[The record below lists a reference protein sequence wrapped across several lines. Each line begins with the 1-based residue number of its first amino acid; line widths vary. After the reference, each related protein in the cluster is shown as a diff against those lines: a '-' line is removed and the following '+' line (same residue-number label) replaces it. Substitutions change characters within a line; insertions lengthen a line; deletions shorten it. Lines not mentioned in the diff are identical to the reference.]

1 MKKNDTGGLSMAEH
15 ILVGLSSAPSNARI
29 IRTAATMAEAFGGTF
44 TALFVR
50 TPNYEAMSEEN
61 KERLR
66 QNTALAQELGATIET
81 VFGDD
86 VSYQIAE
93 YARLSGVTKI
103 VVGRSAVSKRK
114 LFGKPTLTE
123 KLTQIAPNIDIHII
137 PDASTDPAYRQKKAR
152 KRVNLRT
159 TFRDWG
165 ISVGI
170 LALASGLAFLFSKV
184 GFSEANIIAIYLLAV
199 LLTAMITSTRSSY
212 VLSAIGSVLV
222 FNFFFTYPQLSLRV
236 YADGAPLTFLIM
248 LIASLTVGTMTD
260 RMKGQ
265 TKQSTQAAY
274 RTNLLLET
282 NQLLQKA
289 QSDGE
294 VLQACRTQVSKLLG
308 RTASVLPG
316 VVASTNKDTQRYPIK
331 VQDRVYGTVII
342 EGAEPL
348 EAFEN
353 SVLLSILGECAL
365 TLENSRNTKEK
376 ETAKL
381 QAENEKLRANLLRSI
396 SHDLRTPL
404 TSISGNAGMLLSD
417 LEKLDNDTIRQMCG
431 DIYDDSAW
439 LTNLV
444 ENLLAVT
451 KIEEGRMRLQ
461 KQPHLVE
468 EIVTEALLHIS
479 RKQTEHTVTVHHEN
493 ELLLARC
500 DARLIIQVIINLV
513 DNAIKYTPAGSHITI
528 TTKQNEQ
535 HTEISVADNGAGIPD
550 SEKEKVFQMFYSG
563 SNPIADCRRSLGLG
577 LSLCKSIITAH
588 GGEISVTDNAPA
600 GTIFT
605 FTIPSGEVEVHE

>member
-1 MKKNDTGGLSMAEH
+1 MKKNDTGGLGMTEH

-29 IRTAATMAEAFGGTF
+29 IRTAATMANAFSGTF

-66 QNTALAQELGATIET
+66 QNAALAQELGATIET

-103 VVGRSAVSKRK
+103 VVGRSAASKRR

-137 PDASTDPAYRQKKAR
+137 PDASTDPTYRQKKIR
-152 KRVNLRT
+152 KRIDLRT
-159 TFRDWG
+159 VLRDWG

-170 LALASGLAFLFSKV
+170 LAIASGLAFLFSKV
-184 GFSEANIIAIYLLAV
+184 GFSEANIIAVYLLAV
-199 LLTAMITSTRSSY
+199 LLTAMVTSTRTSY
-212 VLSAIGSVLV
+212 VLSAVGSVLV

-265 TKQSTQAAY
+265 TKQTTQAAY

-289 QSDGE
+289 RTDDAI
-294 VLQACRTQVSKLLG
+294 LQACRTQVSKLLG
-308 RTASVLPG
+308 RTVSVLPG
-316 VVASTNKDTQRYPIK
+316 VVASTNKDSQRYPIK

-342 EGAEPL
+342 EGTEPL

-365 TLENSRNTKEK
+365 TLENSRNAKEK
-376 ETAKL
+376 EAAKL

-404 TSISGNAGMLLSD
+404 TSISGNAGMLLSE
-417 LEKLDNDTIRQMCG
+417 LEKLDAETVRQMCG

-468 EIVTEALLHIS
+468 EIVTEALQHIS
-479 RKQTEHTVTVHHEN
+479 RKQTEHTITVQHEN

-513 DNAIKYTPAGSHITI
+513 DNAIKYTPSGSHITI

-588 GGEISVTDNAPA
+588 DGEITVFDNTPT

>member
-1 MKKNDTGGLSMAEH
+1 MAEH

-29 IRTAATMAEAFGGTF
+29 IRTAATMANAFGGTF

-66 QNTALAQELGATIET
+66 QNTAMAQELGATIET

-137 PDASTDPAYRQKKAR
+137 PDASTDPAYRQRKVR
-152 KRVNLRT
+152 KRVDLRIT
-159 TFRDWG
+159 LRDWC

-170 LALASGLAFLFSKV
+170 LTLASGLAFLFSKV

-199 LLTAMITSTRSSY
+199 LLTAMVTSTRSSY

-222 FNFFFTYPQLSLRV
+222 FNFFFTYPQFSLRV

-289 QSDGE
+289 QTDEE
-294 VLQACRTQVSKLLG
+294 VLQACLTQVSKLLG

-316 VVASTNKDTQRYPIK
+316 VVASTNKDAQRYPIK
-331 VQDRVYGTVII
+331 VQDRIYGTVII

-376 ETAKL
+376 EAAKL

-468 EIVTEALLHIS
+468 EIVTEALQHIS

-528 TTKQNEQ
+528 TAKQNER

-550 SEKEKVFQMFYSG
+550 SEKEKIFQMFYSG

-588 GGEISVTDNAPA
+588 GGEITVSDNTPV

>member
-1 MKKNDTGGLSMAEH
+1 MKENKIGGLPMAEH

-29 IRTAATMAEAFGGTF
+29 IRTAATMSKAFGGSF

-50 TPNYEAMSEEN
+50 TPNYDAMSETDR
-61 KERLR
+61 ERLR

-103 VVGRSAVSKRK
+103 VVGRSAMSKRRF
-114 LFGKPTLTE
+114 FGKPTLTE
-123 KLTQIAPNIDIHII
+123 KLTQIAPHIDIHII
-137 PDASTDPAYRQKKAR
+137 PDASTDVTYRQKKII
-152 KRVNLRT
+152 KRINLRT
-159 TFRDWG
+159 TLRDWG
-165 ISVGI
+165 VSLGI
-170 LALASGLAFLFSKV
+170 LILASGLSFLSSRF

-199 LLTAMITSTRSSY
+199 LLTAMFTSTRSSY
-212 VLSAIGSVLV
+212 VLSAIGSVIV
-222 FNFFFTYPQLSLRV
+222 FNFFFTSPQFSLRV

-289 QSDGE
+289 QTDE
-294 VLQACRTQVSKLLG
+294 DVLSACRTQVSKLLG

-316 VVASTNKDTQRYPIK
+316 VVASSNKDTQRYPIK

-342 EGAEPL
+342 EGKEPL

-353 SVLLSILGECAL
+353 SVLLSIIGECAL
-365 TLENSRNTKEK
+365 ALENSRNAKEM
-376 ETAKL
+376 EDAKL
-381 QAENEKLRANLLRSI
+381 QAEQEKLRANLLRSI

-451 KIEEGRMRLQ
+451 KIKEGRMEL
-461 KQPHLVE
+461 KMQPHLIE
-468 EIVTEALLHIS
+468 EIVSESLQHIS
-479 RKQTEHTVTVHHEN
+479 RKQEEHIITVHHDN
-493 ELLLARC
+493 ELLLAKC

-513 DNAIKYTPAGSHITI
+513 DNAIKYTPVGSHIDI
-528 TTKQNEQ
+528 TTTGDQD
-535 HTEISVADNGAGIPD
+535 TIEIRIADNGAGVPD
-550 SEKEKVFQMFYSG
+550 SEKEKIFEMFYSG

-577 LSLCKSIITAH
+577 LSLCRSIVNVH
-588 GGEISVTDNAPA
+588 GGSITVFDNQPT
-600 GTIFT
+600 GTVFT
-605 FTIPSGEVEVHE
+605 FTIPAGEVEVHE

>member
-1 MKKNDTGGLSMAEH
+1 MAEH

-29 IRTAATMAEAFGGTF
+29 IRTAATMSKAFGGSF

-50 TPNYEAMSEEN
+50 TPNYDAMSN
-61 KERLR
+61 ADKERLR
-66 QNTALAQELGATIET
+66 QNTVLAQELGATIET

-103 VVGRSAVSKRK
+103 VVGRSAVSKRR

-137 PDASTDPAYRQKKAR
+137 PDANVDASYRQKKAH
-152 KRVNLRT
+152 KRMDLRT
-159 TFRDWG
+159 TLRDWG
-165 ISVGI
+165 VSVGI
-170 LALASGLAFLFSKV
+170 LILATGLAYLFSKV

-199 LLTAMITSTRSSY
+199 LLTAMVTSTRSSY

-222 FNFFFTYPQLSLRV
+222 FNFFFTTPQFSLRV

-260 RMKGQ
+260 RLKGH
-265 TKQSTQAAY
+265 TRQSAQAAY

-289 QSDGE
+289 GCDDE
-294 VLQACRTQVSKLLG
+294 ILQAAKTQISKLLG
-308 RTASVLPG
+308 REVSVLPG
-316 VVASTNKDTQRYPIK
+316 VVAGSNQDTQHYLIK
-331 VQDRVYGTVII
+331 VQDRVYAAVII

-365 TLENSRNTKEK
+365 ALENSRNAKEK
-376 ETAKL
+376 EEAKL
-381 QAENEKLRANLLRSI
+381 QAENEQLRANLLRSI

-404 TSISGNAGMLLSD
+404 TAISGNASILLSNMK
-417 LEKLDNDTIRQMCG
+417 KLDECTVQQMCG
-431 DIYDDSAW
+431 DIYDDAAW

-451 KIEEGRMRLQ
+451 KIEEGRMELHM
-461 KQPHLVE
+461 QPHLAE
-468 EIVTEALLHIS
+468 EIVSEALKHIS
-479 RKQTEHTVTVHHEN
+479 RKQAEHTITVHHEN
-493 ELLLARC
+493 ELLLAKC

-528 TTKQNEQ
+528 TTKNSGNVA
-535 HTEISVADNGAGIPD
+535 EISVADNGAGIPD
-550 SEKEKVFQMFYSG
+550 GEKEKVFQMFYSG

-577 LSLCKSIITAH
+577 LSLCKSIVSAH
-588 GGEISVTDNAPA
+588 GGKISVFDNRPT
-600 GTIFT
+600 GTVIT

>member
-1 MKKNDTGGLSMAEH
+1 MVEH

-29 IRTAATMAEAFGGTF
+29 IRTAATMAEAFSGTF

-152 KRVNLRT
+152 KKVDLRT
-159 TFRDWG
+159 TLRDWG
-165 ISVGI
+165 ISAGI

-199 LLTAMITSTRSSY
+199 LLTAMVTSTRSSY

-222 FNFFFTYPQLSLRV
+222 FNFFFTYPQFSLRV

-294 VLQACRTQVSKLLG
+294 VLKACRTQVSKLLG
-308 RTASVLPG
+308 RKASVLPG

-365 TLENSRNTKEK
+365 TLENSRNAKEK
-376 ETAKL
+376 EAAKL

-404 TSISGNAGMLLSD
+404 TSISGNAGILLSD
-417 LEKLDNDTIRQMCG
+417 LEKLDSDTIRQMCG

-468 EIVTEALLHIS
+468 EIVTEALQHIS

-535 HTEISVADNGAGIPD
+535 QTEISIADNGAGIPD
-550 SEKEKVFQMFYSG
+550 CEKEKVFQMFYSG
-563 SNPIADCRRSLGLG
+563 SNPVADCRRSLGLG
-577 LSLCKSIITAH
+577 LNLCKSIITAH
-588 GGEISVTDNAPA
+588 GGEITVSDNVPT

>member
-1 MKKNDTGGLSMAEH
+1 MEEH

-29 IRTAATMAEAFGGTF
+29 IRTAATMAEAFGGNF

-103 VVGRSAVSKRK
+103 VVGRSAVSKRR

-123 KLTQIAPNIDIHII
+123 KLTQIAPSIDIHII
-137 PDASTDPAYRQKKAR
+137 PDASADPGYRQKKAR
-152 KRVNLRT
+152 KRVDLRT
-159 TFRDWG
+159 TLRDWG
-165 ISVGI
+165 ISAGI
-170 LALASGLAFLFSKV
+170 LTLASGLGYLFSKV

-199 LLTAMITSTRSSY
+199 LLTAMVTSTRSSY

-222 FNFFFTYPQLSLRV
+222 FNFFFTYPQFSLRV
-236 YADGAPLTFLIM
+236 YADGAPLTFFIM

-289 QSDGE
+289 QTDE
-294 VLQACRTQVSKLLG
+294 AVLRACRTQVSKLLG
-308 RTASVLPG
+308 RTVSVLPG

-331 VQDRVYGTVII
+331 VQDRIYGTVII

-365 TLENSRNTKEK
+365 TLENSRNAEEK
-376 ETAKL
+376 EAAKL

-404 TSISGNAGMLLSD
+404 TAISGNAGMLLSD
-417 LEKLDNDTIRQMCG
+417 LEKLDTETVRQMCG

-468 EIVTEALLHIS
+468 EIVTEALQHIS

-513 DNAIKYTPAGSHITI
+513 DNAIKYTPVGSHITI
-528 TTKQNEQ
+528 TTRQNEKY
-535 HTEISVADNGAGIPD
+535 TEISVADNGTGIPD
-550 SEKEKVFQMFYSG
+550 SEKENVFQMFYSG

-577 LSLCKSIITAH
+577 LNLCKSIITAH
-588 GGEISVTDNAPA
+588 GGEITVSDNTPT

-605 FTIPSGEVEVHE
+605 FTIPAGEVEVHE

>member
-1 MKKNDTGGLSMAEH
+1 MKKNDTGGLPMAEH

-29 IRTAATMAEAFGGTF
+29 IRTAATMSKAFKGSL

-50 TPNYEAMSEEN
+50 TPNYDAMSETD

-66 QNTALAQELGATIET
+66 ENMKLAQKLGATIET

-103 VVGRSAVSKRK
+103 VVGRSAVSKRR

-137 PDASTDPAYRQKKAR
+137 PDASTDVAYRQKKIR
-152 KRVNLRT
+152 KRIDLRT
-159 TFRDWG
+159 TLRDWG
-165 ISVGI
+165 ISIGI
-170 LALASGLAFLFSKV
+170 LVLASGLAYLFSQV

-199 LLTAMITSTRSSY
+199 LLTAMVTSTRSSY
-212 VLSAIGSVLV
+212 VLSAVGSVLV
-222 FNFFFTYPQLSLRV
+222 FNFFFTYPQFSLRV

-260 RMKGQ
+260 RFKNQ
-265 TKQSTQAAY
+265 TQQSTQAAY

-289 QSDGE
+289 GCDE
-294 VLQACRTQVSKLLG
+294 DILQAARTQVTKLLG
-308 RTASVLPG
+308 RTISVLPG
-316 VVASTNKDTQRYPIK
+316 VAASGGKNSLYYPIK
-331 VQDRVYGTVII
+331 VQDRVYGTVVIDGT
-342 EGAEPL
+342 EQL

-365 TLENSRNTKEK
+365 ALENSRNTKEK
-376 ETAKL
+376 DEAKF
-381 QAENEKLRANLLRSI
+381 QAEQEKLRANLLRSI

-417 LEKLDNDTIRQMCG
+417 LEKLDKDTIRQMSE

-439 LTNLV
+439 LANLV

-451 KIEEGRMRLQ
+451 KIEEGRMDLQ
-461 KQPHLVE
+461 MQPHLIE
-468 EIVTEALLHIS
+468 EIVSEALQHIS
-479 RKQTEHTVTVHHEN
+479 RKQKEHTITVHHDN
-493 ELLLARC
+493 ELLLAKC

-513 DNAIKYTPAGSHITI
+513 DNAIKYTPAQSHIDI
-528 TTKQNEQ
+528 TTAGDQD
-535 HTEISVADNGAGIPD
+535 TIEIRIADNGAGVPD
-550 SEKEKVFQMFYSG
+550 SEKEKIFEMFYSG

-577 LSLCKSIITAH
+577 LSLCRSIVNVH
-588 GGEISVTDNAPA
+588 GGSITVSDNQPT

-605 FTIPSGEVEVHE
+605 FTIPAGEVEVHE

>member
-1 MKKNDTGGLSMAEH
+1 MKENKIGGLPMAEH

-29 IRTAATMAEAFGGTF
+29 IRTAATMAKAFGGTF

-103 VVGRSAVSKRK
+103 VIGRSTVSKRR

-137 PDASTDPAYRQKKAR
+137 PDASTDPAYRQRKVR
-152 KRVNLRT
+152 KRVDLRIT
-159 TFRDWG
+159 LRDWG
-165 ISVGI
+165 ISAGI
-170 LALASGLAFLFSKV
+170 LALASGLGHLFSKV

-199 LLTAMITSTRSSY
+199 LLTAMVTSTRSSY

-222 FNFFFTYPQLSLRV
+222 FNFFFTYPQFSLRV

-289 QSDGE
+289 QTDEE

-316 VVASTNKDTQRYPIK
+316 VVAGTNKDTQRYPIK

-365 TLENSRNTKEK
+365 TLENSRNTREK
-376 ETAKL
+376 EAAKL

-417 LEKLDNDTIRQMCG
+417 LEKLDDDTVRQMCG

-468 EIVTEALLHIS
+468 EIVTEALQHIG
-479 RKQTEHTVTVHHEN
+479 RKQAEHTITVHHEK

-528 TTKQNEQ
+528 TTKQNGQ
-535 HTEISVADNGAGIPD
+535 QTEISVADNGAGIPD
-550 SEKEKVFQMFYSG
+550 SEKEKVFRMFYSG

-588 GGEISVTDNAPA
+588 GGKIAVSDNAPT

>member
-1 MKKNDTGGLSMAEH
+1 MAEH

-29 IRTAATMAEAFGGTF
+29 IRTAATMANAFGGTF

-103 VVGRSAVSKRK
+103 VVGRSAVSKRR

-152 KRVNLRT
+152 KRVDLRT
-159 TFRDWG
+159 TLRDWG

-170 LALASGLAFLFSKV
+170 LTLASGLAYLFSKV

-199 LLTAMITSTRSSY
+199 LLTAMVTSTRSSY

-222 FNFFFTYPQLSLRV
+222 FNFFFTYPQFSLRV

-289 QSDGE
+289 QTDEE
-294 VLQACRTQVSKLLG
+294 VLSACRTQVSKLLG

-316 VVASTNKDTQRYPIK
+316 VVASTNKDAQRYPIK
-331 VQDRVYGTVII
+331 VQDRIYGTVMI

-365 TLENSRNTKEK
+365 TLENSRNAKEK
-376 ETAKL
+376 EAAKL

-417 LEKLDNDTIRQMCG
+417 LEKLDSDTIRQMCG

-468 EIVTEALLHIS
+468 EIVTEALQHIS
-479 RKQTEHTVTVHHEN
+479 RKQTEYTVTVHHEN

-588 GGEISVTDNAPA
+588 GGEITVSDNTPM
-600 GTIFT
+600 GTVFT

>member
-1 MKKNDTGGLSMAEH
+1 MAEH

-29 IRTAATMAEAFGGTF
+29 ICTAATMSKAFKGSL

-50 TPNYEAMSEEN
+50 TPDYEAMSEED

-103 VVGRSAVSKRK
+103 VVGRSAVSKRR

-137 PDASTDPAYRQKKAR
+137 PDASTDPTYRQKKIR
-152 KRVNLRT
+152 KRIDLWT
-159 TFRDWG
+159 ALRDWG

-170 LALASGLAFLFSKV
+170 LVLASGLAFLFSKV

-199 LLTAMITSTRSSY
+199 LLTAMATSTRSSY
-212 VLSAIGSVLV
+212 VLSAIGSILV
-222 FNFFFTYPQLSLRV
+222 FNFFFTYPQFSLRV
-236 YADGAPLTFLIM
+236 YADGAPLTFFIM

-265 TKQSTQAAY
+265 TKQSTQAAF

-289 QSDGE
+289 QTDEE

-308 RTASVLPG
+308 RTVAVLPG
-316 VVASTNKDTQRYPIK
+316 VVAGTNKETRRYPIK
-331 VQDRVYGTVII
+331 VQERVYGTVII

-365 TLENSRNTKEK
+365 TLENNRNAREK
-376 ETAKL
+376 EVAKL
-381 QAENEKLRANLLRSI
+381 QVENEKLRANLLRSI

-404 TSISGNAGMLLSD
+404 TSISGNAGMLLSE

-439 LTNLV
+439 LINLV

-461 KQPHLVE
+461 KQPHLLE
-468 EIVTEALLHIS
+468 EIVTEALQHLG
-479 RKQTEHTVTVHHEN
+479 RKQTEHIITVNHQN
-493 ELLLARC
+493 ELVLTKC

-528 TTKQNEQ
+528 TTKQSEQ
-535 HTEISVADNGAGIPD
+535 QTEISVADNGAGIPD

-563 SNPIADCRRSLGLG
+563 SNPIGDCRRSLGLG
-577 LSLCKSIITAH
+577 LSLCKSIIIAH
-588 GGEISVTDNAPA
+588 GGEITVSDNVPV
-600 GTIFT
+600 GTVFT

>member
-1 MKKNDTGGLSMAEH
+1 MAEH

-29 IRTAATMAEAFGGTF
+29 IRTAATMSKAFGGSF

-50 TPNYEAMSEEN
+50 TPNYDAMSN
-61 KERLR
+61 ADKERLR
-66 QNTALAQELGATIET
+66 QNTVLAQELGATIET

-103 VVGRSAVSKRK
+103 VVGRSAVSKRR

-137 PDASTDPAYRQKKAR
+137 PDANVDASYRQKKAH
-152 KRVNLRT
+152 KRMDLRT
-159 TFRDWG
+159 TLRDWG
-165 ISVGI
+165 VSVGI
-170 LALASGLAFLFSKV
+170 LILASGLAYLFSKV

-199 LLTAMITSTRSSY
+199 LLTAMVTSTRSSY

-222 FNFFFTYPQLSLRV
+222 FNFFFTTPQLSLRV

-260 RMKGQ
+260 RLKGQ
-265 TKQSTQAAY
+265 TRQSTQAAY

-289 QSDGE
+289 GCDE
-294 VLQACRTQVSKLLG
+294 EILQAAKTQISKLLG
-308 RTASVLPG
+308 REASVLPG
-316 VVASTNKDTQRYPIK
+316 VVAGSDQDTQHYLIK

-365 TLENSRNTKEK
+365 ALENSRNAKEK
-376 ETAKL
+376 EEAKL
-381 QAENEKLRANLLRSI
+381 QAENEQLRANLLRSI

-404 TSISGNAGMLLSD
+404 TAISGNASILLSNMK
-417 LEKLDNDTIRQMCG
+417 KLDECTVRQMCG
-431 DIYDDSAW
+431 DIYDDASW

-451 KIEEGRMRLQ
+451 KIEEGRMELHM
-461 KQPHLVE
+461 QPHLAE
-468 EIVTEALLHIS
+468 EIVSEALKHIS
-479 RKQTEHTVTVHHEN
+479 RKQTEHTIMVHHEN
-493 ELLLARC
+493 ELLLAKC

-528 TTKQNEQ
+528 TTKNSGNDA
-535 HTEISVADNGAGIPD
+535 EISVADNGAGIPD
-550 SEKEKVFQMFYSG
+550 GEKEKVFQMFYSG

-577 LSLCKSIITAH
+577 LSLCKSIVSAH
-588 GGEISVTDNAPA
+588 GGKISVFDNRPT
-600 GTIFT
+600 GTVIT

>member
-1 MKKNDTGGLSMAEH
+1 MAEH

-29 IRTAATMAEAFGGTF
+29 IRTAATMANAFGGTF

-103 VVGRSAVSKRK
+103 VVGRSAVSKRR

-137 PDASTDPAYRQKKAR
+137 PDASTDPGYRQKKAR
-152 KRVNLRT
+152 KRVDLRT
-159 TFRDWG
+159 TLRDWG
-165 ISVGI
+165 ISAGI
-170 LALASGLAFLFSKV
+170 LVLASGLAFLFSRV

-199 LLTAMITSTRSSY
+199 LLTAMVTSTRSSY

-222 FNFFFTYPQLSLRV
+222 FNFFFTYPQFSLRV

-289 QSDGE
+289 QTDEE
-294 VLQACRTQVSKLLG
+294 VLRACRTQVSKLLG
-308 RTASVLPG
+308 RTAAVLPG
-316 VVASTNKDTQRYPIK
+316 VVASANKDTQRYPIK
-331 VQDRVYGTVII
+331 VQDRIYGTVII

-376 ETAKL
+376 EAAKL

-417 LEKLDNDTIRQMCG
+417 LEKLDAETIKQMCG

-468 EIVTEALLHIS
+468 EIVTEALQHIS

-588 GGEISVTDNAPA
+588 GGKITVSDNAPA

>member
-1 MKKNDTGGLSMAEH
+1 MAEH

-123 KLTQIAPNIDIHII
+123 KLTRIAPNIDIHII
-137 PDASTDPAYRQKKAR
+137 PDASTDPAYRQKKVR
-152 KRVNLRT
+152 KRVDLRT
-159 TFRDWG
+159 TLRDWG
-165 ISVGI
+165 ISAGI
-170 LALASGLAFLFSKV
+170 LALASGLAYLFSKV

-199 LLTAMITSTRSSY
+199 LLTAMVTSTRSSY

-289 QSDGE
+289 QTDEE
-294 VLQACRTQVSKLLG
+294 VLSACRTQVSKLLG

-331 VQDRVYGTVII
+331 VQDRIYGTVMI

-365 TLENSRNTKEK
+365 TLENSRNAKEK
-376 ETAKL
+376 EAAKL

-468 EIVTEALLHIS
+468 EIVTEALQHIS

-500 DARLIIQVIINLV
+500 DARLIIQVMINLV

-535 HTEISVADNGAGIPD
+535 HIEISIADNGAGIPD

-577 LSLCKSIITAH
+577 LSLCRSIITAH
-588 GGEISVTDNAPA
+588 GGEITVSDNAPS

>member
-1 MKKNDTGGLSMAEH
+1 MKENKIGGLPMAEH

-29 IRTAATMAEAFGGTF
+29 IRTAATMANAFGGTF

-66 QNTALAQELGATIET
+66 QNTSLAQELGATIET

-103 VVGRSAVSKRK
+103 VVGRSAVSKRR

-152 KRVNLRT
+152 KRVDLRIT
-159 TFRDWG
+159 LRDWG

-170 LALASGLAFLFSKV
+170 LALASGLAHLFSKV

-199 LLTAMITSTRSSY
+199 LLTAMVTSTRSSY

-222 FNFFFTYPQLSLRV
+222 FNFFFTYPQFSLRV

-289 QSDGE
+289 QTDEE
-294 VLQACRTQVSKLLG
+294 VLSACRTQVSKLLG

-316 VVASTNKDTQRYPIK
+316 VVASTNKDAQRYPIK
-331 VQDRVYGTVII
+331 VQDRIYGTVII

-376 ETAKL
+376 EAAKL

-468 EIVTEALLHIS
+468 EIVTEALQHIT

-535 HTEISVADNGAGIPD
+535 HTEISVADNGAGILD
-550 SEKEKVFQMFYSG
+550 NEKEKVFQMFYSG
-563 SNPIADCRRSLGLG
+563 SNPIADCRRSLGIG
-577 LSLCKSIITAH
+577 LNLCKSIITAH
-588 GGEISVTDNAPA
+588 GGEITVSDNTPT

-605 FTIPSGEVEVHE
+605 FTIPSGEVEFHE

>member
-1 MKKNDTGGLSMAEH
+1 MAEH

-66 QNTALAQELGATIET
+66 QNTSLAQELGATIET

-103 VVGRSAVSKRK
+103 VVGRSAVSKRR

-137 PDASTDPAYRQKKAR
+137 PDASTDPAYRQRKAR

-159 TFRDWG
+159 ALRDWG
-165 ISVGI
+165 ISIGI
-170 LALASGLAFLFSKV
+170 LALASGLAHLFSKV

-199 LLTAMITSTRSSY
+199 LLTAMVTSTRSSY

-222 FNFFFTYPQLSLRV
+222 FNFFFTYPQFSLRV

-282 NQLLQKA
+282 DQLLQKA
-289 QSDGE
+289 QTDEE
-294 VLQACRTQVSKLLG
+294 VLSACRTQVSKLLG
-308 RTASVLPG
+308 RTVSVLPG
-316 VVASTNKDTQRYPIK
+316 VVASTNKDAQRYPIK
-331 VQDRVYGTVII
+331 VQDRIYGTVII

-376 ETAKL
+376 EAAKL

-417 LEKLDNDTIRQMCG
+417 LEKLDDDTVRQMCA

-468 EIVTEALLHIS
+468 EIVTEALQHIS
-479 RKQTEHTVTVHHEN
+479 RRQTEHTVTVHHQN
-493 ELLLARC
+493 ELLLAKC
-500 DARLIIQVIINLV
+500 DARLIIQVMINLV

-528 TTKQNEQ
+528 NTKQNEQ

-550 SEKEKVFQMFYSG
+550 NEKEKVFHMFYSG

-588 GGEISVTDNAPA
+588 GGEITVSDNTPTGAV
-600 GTIFT
+600 FT

>member
-1 MKKNDTGGLSMAEH
+1 MEEH

-29 IRTAATMAEAFGGTF
+29 IRTAATMAEAFGGNF

-103 VVGRSAVSKRK
+103 VVGRSAVSKRR

-123 KLTQIAPNIDIHII
+123 KLTQIAPSIDIHII
-137 PDASTDPAYRQKKAR
+137 PDASADPGYRQKKAR
-152 KRVNLRT
+152 KRVDLRT
-159 TFRDWG
+159 TLRDWG
-165 ISVGI
+165 ISAGI
-170 LALASGLAFLFSKV
+170 LTLASGLGYLFSKV

-199 LLTAMITSTRSSY
+199 LLTAMVTSTRSSY

-222 FNFFFTYPQLSLRV
+222 FNFFFTYPQFSLRV
-236 YADGAPLTFLIM
+236 YADGAPLTFFIM

-289 QSDGE
+289 QTDE
-294 VLQACRTQVSKLLG
+294 AVLRACRTQVSKLLG
-308 RTASVLPG
+308 RTVSVLPG

-331 VQDRVYGTVII
+331 VQDRIYGTVII

-365 TLENSRNTKEK
+365 TLENSRNAEEK
-376 ETAKL
+376 EAAKL

-404 TSISGNAGMLLSD
+404 TSISGNASMLLSD
-417 LEKLDNDTIRQMCG
+417 LEKLDTETVRQMCG

-468 EIVTEALLHIS
+468 EIVTEALQHIS

-513 DNAIKYTPAGSHITI
+513 DNAIKYTPVGSHITI
-528 TTKQNEQ
+528 TTRQNEKY
-535 HTEISVADNGAGIPD
+535 TEISVADNGTGIPD
-550 SEKEKVFQMFYSG
+550 SEKENVFQMFYSG

-577 LSLCKSIITAH
+577 LNLCKSIITAH
-588 GGEISVTDNAPA
+588 GGEITVSDNTPT

-605 FTIPSGEVEVHE
+605 FTIPAGEVEVHE

>member
-1 MKKNDTGGLSMAEH
+1 MAEH

-29 IRTAATMAEAFGGTF
+29 IRTAATMANAFGGTF

-66 QNTALAQELGATIET
+66 QNTSLAQELGATIET

-86 VSYQIAE
+86 VSNQIAE

-103 VVGRSAVSKRK
+103 VVGRSAISKRRF
-114 LFGKPTLTE
+114 FGKPTLTE

-137 PDASTDPAYRQKKAR
+137 PDASTDPGYRQKKVR
-152 KRVNLRT
+152 KRVDLRT
-159 TFRDWG
+159 TLRDWG

-199 LLTAMITSTRSSY
+199 LLTAMVTSTRSSY

-222 FNFFFTYPQLSLRV
+222 FNFFFTYPQFSLRV

-289 QSDGE
+289 QTDEE
-294 VLQACRTQVSKLLG
+294 VLSACRTQVSKLLG

-331 VQDRVYGTVII
+331 VHDRVYGTVII
-342 EGAEPL
+342 EGTETL
-348 EAFEN
+348 EVFEN

-376 ETAKL
+376 EAAKL

-451 KIEEGRMRLQ
+451 KIEEGRMKLQ

-468 EIVTEALLHIS
+468 EIVSEALQHIS
-479 RKQTEHTVTVHHEN
+479 RKQTEHTITVHHEN

-535 HTEISVADNGAGIPD
+535 HTEITVADNGAGIPD

-588 GGEISVTDNAPA
+588 GGEIVVTDNVPA

>member
-1 MKKNDTGGLSMAEH
+1 MAEH

-66 QNTALAQELGATIET
+66 QNTSLAQELGATIET

-103 VVGRSAVSKRK
+103 VVGRSAVSKRR

-159 TFRDWG
+159 TLRDWC
-165 ISVGI
+165 ISIGI

-199 LLTAMITSTRSSY
+199 LLTAMVTSTRSSY

-222 FNFFFTYPQLSLRV
+222 FNFFFTYPQFSLRV

-289 QSDGE
+289 QTDEE
-294 VLQACRTQVSKLLG
+294 VLQGCRTQVSKLLG

-331 VQDRVYGTVII
+331 VQDRIYGTVII
-342 EGAEPL
+342 EGADPL

-365 TLENSRNTKEK
+365 TLENSRNAKEK
-376 ETAKL
+376 EAAKL

-468 EIVTEALLHIS
+468 EIVTEALQHIS

>member
-1 MKKNDTGGLSMAEH
+1 MKENKIGGLPMAEH

-29 IRTAATMAEAFGGTF
+29 IRTAATMAKAFKGSL

-50 TPNYEAMSEEN
+50 TPNYEAMSGAD
-61 KERLR
+61 KERLHE
-66 QNTALAQELGATIET
+66 NMDLAKKLGATIET

-86 VSYQIAE
+86 VSYQIVE

-103 VVGRSAVSKRK
+103 VVGRSAMSRRRF
-114 LFGKPTLTE
+114 FGKPTLTE
-123 KLTQIAPNIDIHII
+123 KLTQIAPHIDIHII
-137 PDASTDPAYRQKKAR
+137 PDASTDASYRVKKVKR
-152 KRVNLRT
+152 KIDLRT
-159 TFRDWG
+159 TLRDWG

-170 LALASGLAFLFSKV
+170 LTVASGLAYLFSKV

-199 LLTAMITSTRSSY
+199 LLTAMFTSTRSSY
-212 VLSAIGSVLV
+212 VLSAIGSLLV
-222 FNFFFTYPQLSLRV
+222 FNFLFTSPKFSLRV
-236 YADGAPLTFLIM
+236 YADGAPLTFFIM

-260 RMKGQ
+260 RLKGQ

-289 QSDGE
+289 QTDEEILS
-294 VLQACRTQVSKLLG
+294 ACRTQVSKLLG
-308 RTASVLPG
+308 RTASVLSG
-316 VVASTNKDTQRYPIK
+316 IVASTNKDTQRYPIK

-342 EGAEPL
+342 EGKEPL

-365 TLENSRNTKEK
+365 ALENSRNTKEM
-376 ETAKL
+376 EDAKL
-381 QAENEKLRANLLRSI
+381 QAEQEKLRANLLRSI

-451 KIEEGRMRLQ
+451 KIKEGHIELKM
-461 KQPHLVE
+461 QPHLIE
-468 EIVTEALLHIS
+468 EIVAEALLHIS
-479 RKQTEHTVTVHHEN
+479 RKQDEHTITVHHEKD
-493 ELLLARC
+493 LLLAKC
-500 DARLIIQVIINLV
+500 DARLIIQVMINLV
-513 DNAIKYTPAGSHITI
+513 DNAIKYTPVGSHIDII
-528 TTKQNEQ
+528 TTGDRDFV
-535 HTEISVADNGAGIPD
+535 EIRVADNGAGVPD
-550 SEKEKVFQMFYSG
+550 SEKEKIFEMFYSG

-577 LSLCKSIITAH
+577 LSLCKSIVIAH
-588 GGEISVTDNAPA
+588 GGEITVSDNTPA

-605 FTIPSGEVEVHE
+605 FTIPAGEVEVHE

>member
-1 MKKNDTGGLSMAEH
+1 MAEH

-29 IRTAATMAEAFGGTF
+29 IRTAATMSKAFKGTL

-50 TPNYEAMSEEN
+50 TPNYDAMSETD

-66 QNTALAQELGATIET
+66 ENMKLAQNLGATIET

-93 YARLSGVTKI
+93 YARLAGVTKI
-103 VVGRSAVSKRK
+103 VVGRSAVSKRR

-123 KLTQIAPNIDIHII
+123 KLTQIAPHIDIHII
-137 PDASTDPAYRQKKAR
+137 PDASTDATYRQKKIR
-152 KRVNLRT
+152 RRIDLRT
-159 TFRDWG
+159 TLRDWG
-165 ISVGI
+165 ISLGI
-170 LALASGLAFLFSKV
+170 LALASGLGYLFSKV

-199 LLTAMITSTRSSY
+199 LLTAMFTSTRSSY
-212 VLSAIGSVLV
+212 VLSAVGSVLV
-222 FNFFFTYPQLSLRV
+222 FNFFFTYPQFSLRV

-260 RMKGQ
+260 RLKNQ
-265 TKQSTQAAY
+265 TRQSTRAAY

-289 QSDGE
+289 QSDRE
-294 VLQACRTQVSKLLG
+294 ILQAARTQVSKLLG
-308 RTASVLPG
+308 RNTSVLPG
-316 VVASTNKDTQRYPIK
+316 VVTGENKDTQHHSIK

-365 TLENSRNTKEK
+365 ALENSRNEKEK
-376 ETAKL
+376 EEAKL
-381 QAENEKLRANLLRSI
+381 QAEQEKLRANLLRSI

-417 LEKLDNDTIRQMCG
+417 IGKLDTETVRQMCG

-451 KIEEGRMRLQ
+451 KIEEGRMDLQ
-461 KQPHLVE
+461 MQPHLVE
-468 EIVTEALLHIS
+468 EIVSESLQHIS
-479 RKQTEHTVTVHHEN
+479 RKQEEHTITVHHEN
-493 ELLLARC
+493 ELLLAKC

-513 DNAIKYTPAGSHITI
+513 DNAIKYTPAGSHIAI
-528 TTKQNEQ
+528 TTKQHGH
-535 HTEISVADNGAGIPD
+535 HTEICVADNGAGIPD

-588 GGEISVTDNAPA
+588 GGEITVSDNTPA
-600 GTIFT
+600 GTVFT

>member
-1 MKKNDTGGLSMAEH
+1 MAEH

-29 IRTAATMAEAFGGTF
+29 IRTAATMANAFGGTF

-93 YARLSGVTKI
+93 YARLSSVTKI

-137 PDASTDPAYRQKKAR
+137 PDASTDPAYRQRKAR

-159 TFRDWG
+159 ALRDWG
-165 ISVGI
+165 ISAGI

-199 LLTAMITSTRSSY
+199 LLTAMVTSTRSSY

-222 FNFFFTYPQLSLRV
+222 FNFFFTYPQFSLRV

-289 QSDGE
+289 QTDEE

-316 VVASTNKDTQRYPIK
+316 VVASTNKDSQRYPIK

-342 EGAEPL
+342 EGTEPL

-376 ETAKL
+376 EAAKL

-417 LEKLDNDTIRQMCG
+417 LEKLDTETVRQMCG

-468 EIVTEALLHIS
+468 EIVTEALQHIT
-479 RKQTEHTVTVHHEN
+479 RKQTEHTITVHHEN

-513 DNAIKYTPAGSHITI
+513 DNAIKYTPVGSHITV

-535 HTEISVADNGAGIPD
+535 HTEISIADNGTGIPD

-588 GGEISVTDNAPA
+588 GGEIVVTDNVPA

-605 FTIPSGEVEVHE
+605 FTVPSGEVEVHE

>member
-1 MKKNDTGGLSMAEH
+1 MKENKIGGLPMAEH

-29 IRTAATMAEAFGGTF
+29 IRTAATMSKAFKGSL

-50 TPNYEAMSEEN
+50 TPDYEAMSEEN

-66 QNTALAQELGATIET
+66 QNAALAQELGATIET

-103 VVGRSAVSKRK
+103 VVGRSTVSKRK

-137 PDASTDPAYRQKKAR
+137 PDASTDPGYRQRKAR
-152 KRVNLRT
+152 KRVNLQT
-159 TFRDWG
+159 ALRDWG

-199 LLTAMITSTRSSY
+199 LLTAMVTSTRSSY

-222 FNFFFTYPQLSLRV
+222 FNFFFTYPQFSLRV

-289 QSDGE
+289 QTDEE

-331 VQDRVYGTVII
+331 VQDRVYGTVVI

-353 SVLLSILGECAL
+353 SVLLSILGERAL

-376 ETAKL
+376 EAAKL

-404 TSISGNAGMLLSD
+404 TSISGNAGILLSD
-417 LEKLDNDTIRQMCG
+417 LEKLDAETIKQMCG

-461 KQPHLVE
+461 NQPHLVE
-468 EIVTEALLHIS
+468 EIITEALQHIS

-577 LSLCKSIITAH
+577 LNLCKSIIIAH
-588 GGEISVTDNAPA
+588 GGEIIVSDNTPT
-600 GTIFT
+600 GTVFT

>member
-1 MKKNDTGGLSMAEH
+1 MKENKIGGLPMAEH

-29 IRTAATMAEAFGGTF
+29 IRTAATMAKAFGGTF

-86 VSYQIAE
+86 VSHQIAE

-137 PDASTDPAYRQKKAR
+137 PDASTDPAYRQKKIR

-159 TFRDWG
+159 TLRDWG

-170 LALASGLAFLFSKV
+170 LTLASGLGYLFSKV

-199 LLTAMITSTRSSY
+199 LLTAMVTSTRSSY

-222 FNFFFTYPQLSLRV
+222 FNFFFTYPQFSLRV

-289 QSDGE
+289 QTDEEILS
-294 VLQACRTQVSKLLG
+294 ACRTQVSKLLG

-316 VVASTNKDTQRYPIK
+316 VVASTNEDTQRYPIK
-331 VQDRVYGTVII
+331 VQDRIYGTVII

-376 ETAKL
+376 EAAKL

-417 LEKLDNDTIRQMCG
+417 
-431 DIYDDSAW
+431 
-439 LTNLV
+439 
-444 ENLLAVT
+444 
-451 KIEEGRMRLQ
+451 
-461 KQPHLVE
+461 
-468 EIVTEALLHIS
+468 
-479 RKQTEHTVTVHHEN
+479 
-493 ELLLARC
+493 
-500 DARLIIQVIINLV
+500 
-513 DNAIKYTPAGSHITI
+513 
-528 TTKQNEQ
+528 
-535 HTEISVADNGAGIPD
+535 
-550 SEKEKVFQMFYSG
+550 
-563 SNPIADCRRSLGLG
+563 
-577 LSLCKSIITAH
+577 
-588 GGEISVTDNAPA
+588 
-600 GTIFT
+600 
-605 FTIPSGEVEVHE
+605 

>member
-1 MKKNDTGGLSMAEH
+1 MKENKIGGLPMAEH

-29 IRTAATMAEAFGGTF
+29 IRTAATMANAFGGTF

-103 VVGRSAVSKRK
+103 VVGRSAVSKRR

-137 PDASTDPAYRQKKAR
+137 PDASTDPGYRQKKAR
-152 KRVNLRT
+152 KRVDLRT
-159 TFRDWG
+159 TLRDWG
-165 ISVGI
+165 ISAGI
-170 LALASGLAFLFSKV
+170 LVLASGLAFLFSRV

-199 LLTAMITSTRSSY
+199 LLTAMVTSTRSSY

-222 FNFFFTYPQLSLRV
+222 FNFFFTYPQFSLRV

-289 QSDGE
+289 QTDEE
-294 VLQACRTQVSKLLG
+294 VLRACRTQVSKLLG

-331 VQDRVYGTVII
+331 VQDRIYGTVII

-376 ETAKL
+376 EAAKL

-404 TSISGNAGMLLSD
+404 TSISGNASILLSD
-417 LEKLDNDTIRQMCG
+417 SENLDVDARKQMYG

-439 LTNLV
+439 LHNLV

-451 KIEEGRMRLQ
+451 KIEEGRMEL
-461 KQPHLVE
+461 KTQPQLAE
-468 EIVTEALLHIS
+468 EIVSEAMQHIS
-479 RKQTEHTVTVHHEN
+479 RKRSEHTITVTHEN
-493 ELLLARC
+493 DLLLAQC
-500 DARLIIQVIINLV
+500 DAKLIVQTIINLV
-513 DNAIKYTPAGSHITI
+513 DNAIKYSPAGSNIWVSTRWEDSMAVF
-528 TTKQNEQ
+528 T
-535 HTEISVADNGAGIPD
+535 VADDGPGIPD
-550 SEKEKVFQMFYSG
+550 QEKKQIFQMFYTG
-563 SNPIADCRRSLGLG
+563 STAVADSRRSLGLG
-577 LSLCKSIITAH
+577 LSLCKSIVTAH
-588 GGEISVTDNAPA
+588 GGTITVSDNQPV
-600 GTIFT
+600 GTVFT
-605 FTIPSGEVEVHE
+605 FTIPAGEVEVHE

>member
-1 MKKNDTGGLSMAEH
+1 MAEH

-29 IRTAATMAEAFGGTF
+29 IRTAATMSKAFGGSF

-50 TPNYEAMSEEN
+50 TPNYDAMSN
-61 KERLR
+61 ADKERLR
-66 QNTALAQELGATIET
+66 QNTVLAQELGATIET

-103 VVGRSAVSKRK
+103 VVGRSAVSKRR

-137 PDASTDPAYRQKKAR
+137 PDANVDASYRQKKAH
-152 KRVNLRT
+152 KRMDLRT
-159 TFRDWG
+159 TLRDWG
-165 ISVGI
+165 VSVGI
-170 LALASGLAFLFSKV
+170 LILATGLAYLFSKV

-199 LLTAMITSTRSSY
+199 LLTAMVTSTRSSY

-222 FNFFFTYPQLSLRV
+222 FNFFFTTPQFSLRV

-260 RMKGQ
+260 RLKGQ
-265 TKQSTQAAY
+265 TRQSAQAAY

-289 QSDGE
+289 GCDE
-294 VLQACRTQVSKLLG
+294 EILQAAKTQISKLLG
-308 RTASVLPG
+308 RKASVLPG
-316 VVASTNKDTQRYPIK
+316 VVAGSNQDTQHHMIK

-365 TLENSRNTKEK
+365 ALENSRNAKEK
-376 ETAKL
+376 EEAKL
-381 QAENEKLRANLLRSI
+381 QAENEQLRANLLRSI

-404 TSISGNAGMLLSD
+404 TAISGNASILLSNMK
-417 LEKLDNDTIRQMCG
+417 KLDECTVRQMCG
-431 DIYDDSAW
+431 DIYDDAAW

-451 KIEEGRMRLQ
+451 KIEEGRMELHMQ
-461 KQPHLVE
+461 LHLAE
-468 EIVTEALLHIS
+468 EIVSEALKHIS

-493 ELLLARC
+493 ELLLAKC

-513 DNAIKYTPAGSHITI
+513 DNAIKYTPIGSSITI
-528 TTKQNEQ
+528 TTRKSGSD
-535 HTEISVADNGAGIPD
+535 TEISVADNGAGIPD
-550 SEKEKVFQMFYSG
+550 SEKENVFQMFYSG

-577 LSLCKSIITAH
+577 LSLCKSIVSAH
-588 GGEISVTDNAPA
+588 GGKILVSDNRPT
-600 GTIFT
+600 GTVFT
-605 FTIPSGEVEVHE
+605 FTIPSREVEVHE

>member
-1 MKKNDTGGLSMAEH
+1 MAEH

-29 IRTAATMAEAFGGTF
+29 IRTAATMSKAFKGSL

-50 TPNYEAMSEEN
+50 TPNYDAMSDAD
-61 KERLR
+61 KARLR
-66 QNTALAQELGATIET
+66 ENMNLAKKLGATIET

-93 YARLSGVTKI
+93 YARLSGITKI
-103 VVGRSAVSKRK
+103 VVGRSAVSKRRF
-114 LFGKPTLTE
+114 FGKPTLTE
-123 KLTQIAPNIDIHII
+123 KLTQIAPHIDIHII
-137 PDASTDPAYRQKKAR
+137 PDASTDGAYRPKRIKKQID
-152 KRVNLRT
+152 LRIT
-159 TFRDWG
+159 LRDWCV
-165 ISVGI
+165 SLGI
-170 LALASGLAFLFSKV
+170 LILASGLSFLSSRF

-199 LLTAMITSTRSSY
+199 LLTAMFTSTRSSY
-212 VLSAIGSVLV
+212 VLSAVGSVLV
-222 FNFFFTYPQLSLRV
+222 FNFFFTYPQFSLQV

-260 RMKGQ
+260 RLKGQ
-265 TKQSTQAAY
+265 TRQSAQAAY

-289 QSDGE
+289 QTDE
-294 VLQACRTQVSKLLG
+294 EILQAARTQVTKLLG

-316 VVASTNKDTQRYPIK
+316 VVASDDKDSLYYPIK
-331 VQDRVYGTVII
+331 VQDRVYATVVIDGS
-342 EGAEPL
+342 EQL

-365 TLENSRNTKEK
+365 GLENSRNTKEK
-376 ETAKL
+376 EEAKF
-381 QAENEKLRANLLRSI
+381 QAEQEKLRANLLRSI

-417 LEKLDNDTIRQMCG
+417 LEKLDKDTIRQMSE

-451 KIEEGRMRLQ
+451 KIEEGRMEL
-461 KQPHLVE
+461 KMQPHLIE
-468 EIVTEALLHIS
+468 EIVSEALLHIS
-479 RKQTEHTVTVHHEN
+479 RKQNEHTISVKHEN
-493 ELLLARC
+493 ELLLAKC

-513 DNAIKYTPAGSHITI
+513 DNAIKYTPVGSHIDI
-528 TTKQNEQ
+528 TTAGDQD
-535 HTEISVADNGAGIPD
+535 TIEIRIADNGAGVPD
-550 SEKEKVFQMFYSG
+550 SEKEKIFEMFYSG

-577 LSLCKSIITAH
+577 LSLCRSIVNIH
-588 GGEISVTDNAPA
+588 GGSITVSDNQPT

-605 FTIPSGEVEVHE
+605 FTIPAGEVEVHE

>member
-1 MKKNDTGGLSMAEH
+1 MAEH
-15 ILVGLSSAPSNARI
+15 ILVGLSSAPSSARV
-29 IRTAATMAEAFGGTF
+29 IRTAATMAKAFGGSF

-50 TPNYEAMSEEN
+50 TPNYEAMSEQN

-103 VVGRSAVSKRK
+103 VVGRSAVSKRR

-137 PDASTDPAYRQKKAR
+137 PDASTDPGYRQKKAR
-152 KRVNLRT
+152 KRADLRT
-159 TFRDWG
+159 TLRDWG
-165 ISVGI
+165 ISAGI
-170 LALASGLAFLFSKV
+170 LVLASGLAFLFSRV

-199 LLTAMITSTRSSY
+199 LLTAMVTSTRSSY

-222 FNFFFTYPQLSLRV
+222 FNFFFTYPQFSLRV

-289 QSDGE
+289 QTDEE

-331 VQDRVYGTVII
+331 VQNRVYGTVII
-342 EGAEPL
+342 DGTEPL

-365 TLENSRNTKEK
+365 TLENSRNVREK
-376 ETAKL
+376 EAAKF

-417 LEKLDNDTIRQMCG
+417 LEKLDKDTIRQMCG

-461 KQPHLVE
+461 KQPQLVE
-468 EIVTEALLHIS
+468 EIVTEALQHIS
-479 RKQTEHTVTVHHEN
+479 RKQTEHTITVHHEN

-535 HTEISVADNGAGIPD
+535 KAEISVADNGAGIPD

-577 LSLCKSIITAH
+577 LSLCKAIITAH
-588 GGEISVTDNAPA
+588 GGEITIFDNTPT
-600 GTIFT
+600 GTVFT

>member
-1 MKKNDTGGLSMAEH
+1 MAEH

-29 IRTAATMAEAFGGTF
+29 IRTAATMANAFGGTF

-66 QNTALAQELGATIET
+66 QNTSLAQELGATIET

-103 VVGRSAVSKRK
+103 VVGRSAASKRR
-114 LFGKPTLTE
+114 LLGKPTLTE

-137 PDASTDPAYRQKKAR
+137 PDASTDPAYRQRKAR

-159 TFRDWG
+159 ALRDWG

-199 LLTAMITSTRSSY
+199 LLTAMVTSTRSSY

-222 FNFFFTYPQLSLRV
+222 FNFFFTYPQFSLRV

-289 QSDGE
+289 QIDEE
-294 VLQACRTQVSKLLG
+294 VLQACLTQVSKLLG

-316 VVASTNKDTQRYPIK
+316 VVASTNKDAQRYPIK
-331 VQDRVYGTVII
+331 VQDRIYGTVII

-365 TLENSRNTKEK
+365 TLENSRNAKEK
-376 ETAKL
+376 EAAKL

-417 LEKLDNDTIRQMCG
+417 LEKLDDDTVRQMCG

-468 EIVTEALLHIS
+468 EIVSEALQHIS
-479 RKQTEHTVTVHHEN
+479 RKQTEHIVTVHHEN
-493 ELLLARC
+493 ELLLAKC

-588 GGEISVTDNAPA
+588 GGKITVSDNAPA

>member
-1 MKKNDTGGLSMAEH
+1 MAEH

-29 IRTAATMAEAFGGTF
+29 IRTAATMANAFGGTF

-103 VVGRSAVSKRK
+103 VVGRSAVSKRR

-137 PDASTDPAYRQKKAR
+137 PDASTDPGYRQKKAR
-152 KRVNLRT
+152 KRVDLRT
-159 TFRDWG
+159 TLRDWG
-165 ISVGI
+165 ISAGI
-170 LALASGLAFLFSKV
+170 LVLASGLAFLFSRV

-199 LLTAMITSTRSSY
+199 LLTAMVTSTRSSY

-222 FNFFFTYPQLSLRV
+222 FNFFFTYPQFSLRV

-289 QSDGE
+289 QTDEE
-294 VLQACRTQVSKLLG
+294 VLRACRTQVSKLLG
-308 RTASVLPG
+308 RTAAVLPG
-316 VVASTNKDTQRYPIK
+316 VVASANKDTQRYPIK
-331 VQDRVYGTVII
+331 VQDRIYGTVII

-376 ETAKL
+376 EAAKL

-417 LEKLDNDTIRQMCG
+417 LEKLDAETIKQMCG

-468 EIVTEALLHIS
+468 EIVTEALQHIS

-600 GTIFT
+600 GTVFT